1 MLYGHTAITIRRIP
15 LGLEK
20 IYARAVLIFLLMM
33 GLTIGQMFHKYYW
46 VFLAFVMAGERIAKI
61 YIPTDNLDSADE
73 YEDNSLTEYESVQT
87 DEALAL

>member
-1 MLYGHTAITIRRIP
+1 MGILLSTIRRIP

-20 IYARAVLIFLLMM
+20 LYARAVLIFLIMM

-61 YIPTDNLDSADE
+61 YTPIDDSESAGE
-73 YEDNSLTEYESVQT
+73 YEDDSLTEYEPVYS
-87 DEALAL
+87 DEV